1 MSCLPLNPQARYGRR
16 VNSNDDVTGPPRRK
30 SAWQRLGLALLALG
44 GLLSTPTPASAQ
56 NAGFYLDRAQ
66 LSGAPDDPFMT
77 WRPFFHD
84 KPRFYGSAT
93 LGYVLNPLRIATVTD
108 NQRVIDSYGNPF
120 AHQVFVYVNA
130 GLQLNRRIAFDFQ
143 IPFAPFNHGGTDP
156 TARGIG
162 TGFDRGESM
171 YDARLALRALAIESD
186 DRKFRWGA
194 GGALFIPTGTDSR
207 FASDTETTVWLFTN
221 MEYQADGFMWVG
233 MVGPHFRPTREINPS
248 ALQVGNE
255 LRVSTGVFF
264 PLDDRFQV
272 GAEVWGQFGL
282 HEVSTTESP
291 YQTTES
297 AFLRGRN
304 TPFEWLGQARWALGE
319 NKSWYVMAG
328 GGTRFT
334 PGYGAADVRLLG
346 QIGSHLLISD
356 IGPENKPTR
365 RRASERVD
373 LGPDP
378 DTDGDGFPDSIDQCP
393 TVKED
398 GKPPFPDDGC
408 PDLDQDDDGILDV
421 DDKCP
426 TVPEDKDGIQ
436 DEDGCPEDD
445 ADKDGIL
452 DVDDACP
459 EVAGVKSED
468 PAKNGCPE
476 EKKKRIVVTRS
487 EIQLLE
493 PIQFKYNDS
502 AILPVSFP
510 LLDEVVALM
519 VERPQVKLGIYGH
532 TDNRGGADYNKRLSD
547 RRAAAVVKYIV
558 DKGVSSDRLESA
570 GFGMEQPLVDNNTEE
585 NRAKNR
591 RVEFKILY
599 Q

>member
-30 SAWQRLGLALLALG
+30 SAWQRLGLALLALV

-93 LGYVLNPLRIATVTD
+93 LGYALNPLRISTVSD
-108 NQRVIDSYGNPF
+108 NQRVVDTYGNPYS
-120 AHQVFVYVNA
+120 HQVFVYLNA

-143 IPFAPFNHGGTDP
+143 VPFAPFNHGGDDP
-156 TARGIG
+156 TAAGIG
-162 TGFDRGESM
+162 TGFDRGPAV

-221 MEYQADGFMWVG
+221 MEYHADGFMWVG
-233 MVGPHFRPTREINPS
+233 MVGPHFRPTREIRPS

-264 PLDDRFQV
+264 PLHDRFQI

-282 HEVSTTESP
+282 HDVATSESN

-334 PGYGAADVRLLG
+334 PGYGAPDVRLLG
-346 QIGSHLLISD
+346 QVGSHLLISD
-356 IGPENKPTR
+356 IGPENKPKKR
-365 RRASERVD
+365 QASERVD

-378 DTDGDGFPDSIDQCP
+378 DTDGDGFPDAIDQCP

-408 PDLDQDDDGILDV
+408 PDLDQDDDGILDK

-436 DEDGCPEDD
+436 DEDGCPEED

-510 LLDEVVALM
+510 LLDEVVQLM
-519 VERPQVKLGIYGH
+519 IERPQVKLGIYGH

-558 DKGVSSDRLESA
+558 DKGVGADRLESA
-570 GFGMEQPLVDNNTEE
+570 GFGMEQPIVDNNTEE

>member
-1 MSCLPLNPQARYGRR
+1 MARQARYGRV
-16 VNSNDDVTGPPRRK
+16 VNRKDDEKGAPRLSK
-30 SAWQRLGLALLALG
+30 VWKRLGLALVALG
-44 GLLSTPTPASAQ
+44 SLLIAPTEARAQ

-66 LSGAPDDPFMT
+66 LSGAPEDPFMT

-84 KPRFYGSAT
+84 KPRFYGSAS
-93 LGYVLNPLRIATVTD
+93 LGYALNPLRIETVSA
-108 NQRVIDSYGNPF
+108 NQRIRDVYGNPYSN
-120 AHQVFVYVNA
+120 QVFIYLNG
-130 GLQLNRRIAFDFQ
+130 GLQLNRRLAFDIQ
-143 IPFAPFNHGGTDP
+143 VPFAPLSIGGTDP
-156 TARGIG
+156 TAAGIG
-162 TGFDRGESM
+162 TGFDRGAAI

-221 MEYQADGFMWVG
+221 MEYHADGFMWVG
-233 MVGPHFRPTREINPS
+233 MVGPHFRPLREVRPS
-248 ALQVGNE
+248 SLQVGNE
-255 LRVSTGVFF
+255 LRVSTGLFF
-264 PLDDRFQV
+264 PLEDRFQI
-272 GAEVWGQFGL
+272 GAEIWGQFGL
-282 HEVSTTESP
+282 HDVQSSEQGFTTSESG
-291 YQTTES
+291 S

-304 TPFEWLGQARWALGE
+304 TPFEWLAQARWAMGAE
-319 NKSWYVMAG
+319 KSWYVMAG
-328 GGTRFT
+328 AGTRFT
-334 PGYGAADVRLLG
+334 PGYGAADVRVLG

-356 IGPENKPTR
+356 IGPEDKPKK
-365 RRASERVD
+365 RRAAEHVD

-378 DTDGDGFPDSIDQCP
+378 DMDGDGFPDAIDQCP
-393 TVKED
+393 TIKED

-408 PDLDQDDDGILDV
+408 PDLDKDDDGILDKV
-421 DDKCP
+421 DKCP
-426 TVPEDKDGIQ
+426 VVPEDKDGIQ
-436 DEDGCPEDD
+436 DEDGCPEED

-452 DVDDACP
+452 DKEDACP
-459 EVAGVKSED
+459 EVAGVKNED

-510 LLDEVVALM
+510 LLDEVVQLM

-532 TDNRGGADYNKRLSD
+532 TDNKGGADYNKRLSD

-558 DKGVSSDRLESA
+558 DKGISSDRLESA
-570 GFGMEQPLVDNNTEE
+570 GFGMEQPLVDNNSEE

>member
-44 GLLSTPTPASAQ
+44 GLLSTHTPASAQ

-93 LGYVLNPLRIATVTD
+93 LGYVLNPLRIATVSD